1 MTADTLLAHFER
13 YPRMEAQDAVKL
25 IYQMEFGPEHLIRDE
40 KKSLKT
46 LEEEMAAL
54 SADAEEAL
62 YVPIGNGLCR
72 LNLRA
77 CLSRGIEAADINRL
91 LCETAKGVSGDK
103 KRFWQGV
110 RVLQELADADET
122 PFEPVL
128 LDLFLARY
136 PKTCPPMHHSEMY
149 RRFYQPAYRVVSQKK
164 VKDYLSLRRAKEQ
177 ARQGENAL

>member
-1 MTADTLLAHFER
+1 MTADILLTHFER

-25 IYQMEFGPEHLIRDE
+25 IYQNEFGPGHLIRDE
-40 KKSLKT
+40 AKSLKM
-46 LEEEMAAL
+46 LEEEMANL
-54 SADAEEAL
+54 SADAKEAL
-62 YVPIGNGLCR
+62 YEPIGNGLCR

-77 CLSRGIEAADINRL
+77 CLSRGITAADVSRL
-91 LCETAKGVSGDK
+91 LSETAKGVTGDK
-103 KRFWQGV
+103 KRFWLGV

-149 RRFYQPAYRVVSQKK
+149 SRIYQPAYRVISQKR
-164 VKDYLSLRRAKEQ
+164 VKDYMALRRAKEQ
-177 ARQGENAL
+177 E